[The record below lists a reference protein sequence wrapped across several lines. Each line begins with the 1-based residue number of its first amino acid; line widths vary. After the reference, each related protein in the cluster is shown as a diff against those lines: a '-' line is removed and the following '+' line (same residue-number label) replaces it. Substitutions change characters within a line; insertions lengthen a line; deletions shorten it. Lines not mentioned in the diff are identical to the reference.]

1 MGFKARQKPAKL
13 GKKLAYIRME
23 LGLSQ
28 NEMIQKLGFAD
39 ELRQSHISGYE
50 LGRREPSLIVLL
62 RYAKVAGVSMET
74 LVDDRLDLPKRLS
87 DRTKHK

>member
-1 MGFKARQKPAKL
+1 MGFKARQKPVKL
-13 GKKLAYIRME
+13 GKKLAHIRSE

-28 NEMIQKLGFAD
+28 NEMIRKLGLVG

-62 RYAKVAGVSMET
+62 RYARLAGVSMESI
-74 LVDDRLDLPKRLS
+74 VDDGIDLPKRLPK
-87 DRTKHK
+87 RKG

>member
-13 GKKLAYIRME
+13 GKKLTHIRTQ

-28 NEMIQKLGFAD
+28 NEMIRELGFAD
-39 ELRQSHISGYE
+39 ELRQSHISGFE

-62 RYAKVAGVSMET
+62 RYARIAGISMET
-74 LVDDRLDLPKRLS
+74 LVDDDLDLPKRLAS
-87 DRTKHK
+87 RPKH

>member
-13 GKKLAYIRME
+13 GKKLAHIRTE

-28 NEMIQKLGFAD
+28 NEMIRKLGFAD
-39 ELRQSHISGYE
+39 ELRQSHISGFE

-62 RYAKVAGVSMET
+62 RYARVAGVSMES
-74 LVDDRLDLPKRLS
+74 LIDDRLGLPKRLPK
-87 DRTKHK
+87 RKG